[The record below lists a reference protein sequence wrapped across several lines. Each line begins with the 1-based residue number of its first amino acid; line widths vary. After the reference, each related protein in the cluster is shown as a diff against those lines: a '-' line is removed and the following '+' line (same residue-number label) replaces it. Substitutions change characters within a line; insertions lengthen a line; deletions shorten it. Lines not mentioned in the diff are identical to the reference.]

1 MQELIVITLVF
12 LLAGYVKGVIGM
24 GLPTI
29 AMATL
34 GLLLAPVQAAALLVI
49 PSMVT
54 NVWQFAAGQAKWA
67 TFRRLWPMLLFVC
80 LGTWWGIGLLTASTS
95 AWPSLWLGSVLAL
108 YALVALFLPKL
119 SMSLHHEKWLA
130 PIVGLLT
137 GILTG
142 ATGVFV
148 IPAVPFL
155 SAMNL
160 SKDELIQALELSFT
174 VSTLALALSLGFHA
188 TYSKE
193 DLLLSVLAVLPAM
206 LGMWFGQKTRDKI
219 DPMTF
224 RKCFFG
230 ALFLIGT
237 YMAVRAGYSLMGR

>member
-67 TFRRLWPMLLFVC
+67 TFLRLWPMLLFVC
-80 LGTWWGIGLLTASTS
+80 LGTWWSIGLLTASTS
-95 AWPSLWLGSVLAL
+95 AWPGLWLGSVLAL

-160 SKDELIQALELSFT
+160 SKDELIQALGLSFT

-230 ALFLIGT
+230 ALFLIGA
-237 YMAVRAGYSLMGR
+237 YMAVRAGYSLRTL